1 MKSILRRLMAFA
13 LPVAAAFV
21 PAAAGAAEFVVQ
33 PIAVP
38 IMKSVFGQVQSRNVI
53 AARARIGGTVA
64 GIAVEEGDT
73 VEAGQTVAEVSD
85 EKLALQRDALDAR
98 RLAVV
103 ARLDNARTTL
113 SRAQDLFSRGSVPKA
128 RLDEAQTAHDVLVN
142 ELQAVE
148 AEIAVNRQQ
157 ASEGAVVA
165 PESGRV
171 LTVPVTH
178 GSVVLPGETILRVA
192 SGGYFLRLSLP
203 ERHAATIREGDSVE
217 VGIRGAD
224 SALRMVDGSLV
235 KVYPEIAN
243 GRVIADVE
251 VADLGDFFVGERTLV
266 SIPVGRREIIAVPEQ
281 AVATLH
287 GIDYVTLAGA
297 RGEALVSVVVGET
310 FRTGETAMREV
321 LSGLAA
327 GDRIVTP

>member
-1 MKSILRRLMAFA
+1 MRIFLHRALAIA
-13 LPVAAAFV
+13 LPLAAALA
-21 PAAAGAAEFVVQ
+21 PAAAGAAEYVVQ
-33 PIAVP
+33 PMTVP
-38 IMKSVFGQVQSRNVI
+38 IMKSVFGQVQSRNVVP
-53 AARARIGGTVA
+53 ARARIGGTVT
-64 GIAVEEGDT
+64 GITVEEGDT

-85 EKLALQRDALDAR
+85 EKLALQRAALDAK

-103 ARLDNARTTL
+103 ARLDNARTSL
-113 SRAQDLFSRGSVPKA
+113 SRAQDLFTRGSVPKA

-224 SALRMVDGSLV
+224 SALTMAEGRLV
-235 KVYPEIAN
+235 KVYPEIQN
-243 GRVIADVE
+243 GRVIADVD

-266 SIPVGRREIIAVPEQ
+266 SIPVGRQDIIAVP
-281 AVATLH
+281 ADAITTRH
-287 GIDYVTLAGA
+287 GIDYVSLAGSQPV
-297 RGEALVSVVVGET
+297 LVSVVIGER
-310 FRTGETAMREV
+310 FQADGTAMREV

-327 GDRIVTP
+327 GDRVVTP